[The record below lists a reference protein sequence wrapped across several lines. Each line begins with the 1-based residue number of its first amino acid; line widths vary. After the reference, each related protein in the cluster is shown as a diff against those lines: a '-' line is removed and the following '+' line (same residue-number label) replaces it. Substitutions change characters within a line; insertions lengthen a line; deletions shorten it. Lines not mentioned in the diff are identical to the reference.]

1 MLQHPG
7 QRHGSPGG
15 LGGPG
20 WGCSLALGI
29 CWECQGGIWVVAAP
43 EGLRLFPE
51 DGGAVLEGLGWAV
64 LEELWLPIVK
74 VRVSPEV

>member
-1 MLQHPG
+1 MFPCPG
-7 QRHGSPGG
+7 NL
-15 LGGPG
+15 LGM
-20 WGCSLALGI
+20 S
-29 CWECQGGIWVVAAP
+29 GGIWVVAAP